1 MFLAGCGYTGE
12 RCADFFCEAG
22 WDVTAL
28 VSSEESASRLTGK
41 PYRVIAA
48 DAANFE
54 DLRTKTADCA
64 QPDVLV
70 HCLSGKDGRNPDA
83 YRVVYCETLRNL
95 IDLLRPKFTV
105 FTSSTSVYAQND
117 ASEVDETSPVG
128 DTPTGDVLVSAEQIT
143 LDTGG
148 AAVRLGGIYGPGR
161 ARFIES
167 ARANEPLPFGSP
179 DAFINL
185 IHRDDAARALFH
197 VGSKRLPGLYNA
209 VDDHPARRAD
219 LAESIR
225 SGNLV
230 PSVPDQTATGKRVQN
245 AKLKS
250 TGWTPQYPSV
260 LDAIRADAV

>member
-1 MFLAGCGYTGE
+1 
-12 RCADFFCEAG
+12 
-22 WDVTAL
+22 
-28 VSSEESASRLTGK
+28 
-41 PYRVIAA
+41 
-48 DAANFE
+48 
-54 DLRTKTADCA
+54 
-64 QPDVLV
+64 
-70 HCLSGKDGRNPDA
+70 LSGKDRRNPDA
-83 YRVVYCETLRNL
+83 YRVVYCATLRNL
-95 IDLLRPKFTV
+95 IDLLLPKFTV

-197 VGSKRLPGLYNA
+197 VGSNRLPGFYNA

-225 SGNLV
+225 TNSPLV
-230 PSVPDQTATGKRVQN
+230 AAVYDRRTPSTGKRVRN
-245 AKLKS
+245 KKLRA

>member
-1 MFLAGCGYTGE
+1 M
-12 RCADFFCEAG
+12 
-22 WDVTAL
+22 
-28 VSSEESASRLTGK
+28 
-41 PYRVIAA
+41 
-48 DAANFE
+48 
-54 DLRTKTADCA
+54 
-64 QPDVLV
+64 LV

-83 YRVVYCETLRNL
+83 YRVVYCATLRNL
-95 IDLLRPKFTV
+95 IDLLLPKFTV

-197 VGSKRLPGLYNA
+197 VGSNRLPGLYNA

-225 SGNLV
+225 TNSPLV
-230 PSVPDQTATGKRVQN
+230 AAVYDRRTPSTGKRARN
-245 AKLKS
+245 KKLRA